1 MSEDNFRRIFD
12 VNVFSVYRVNK
23 AFLPLLKRGS
33 RILITTSELAP
44 LDPLPFTGIYAITKS
59 ALDKYAYSLR
69 MELQLLGISVAIL
82 RPGAVDTGML
92 GVSIGAL
99 DRFCDGTE
107 LYSCNAKRFKKIVEG
122 VEAKKV
128 KPEKIGKKT
137 VKILGRKKPRHIYS
151 VNRNPLLLLLNILP
165 NRLATFIIKLI
176 LK

>member
-1 MSEDNFRRIFD
+1 
-12 VNVFSVYRVNK
+12 
-23 AFLPLLKRGS
+23 
-33 RILITTSELAP
+33 
-44 LDPLPFTGIYAITKS
+44 
-59 ALDKYAYSLR
+59 
-69 MELQLLGISVAIL
+69 
-82 RPGAVDTGML
+82 ML
-92 GVSIGAL
+92 GVSISAL

-137 VKILGRKKPRHIYS
+137 AKILGRKKPRHIYS